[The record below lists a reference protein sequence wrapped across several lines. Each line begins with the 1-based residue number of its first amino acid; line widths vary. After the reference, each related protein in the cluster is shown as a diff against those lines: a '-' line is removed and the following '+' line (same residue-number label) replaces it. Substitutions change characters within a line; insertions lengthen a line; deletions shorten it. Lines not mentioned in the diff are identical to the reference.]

1 MHQVDNSMVKETQKI
16 LVDEMKDGMDEKLI
30 QLGLEAYSVR
40 KLRNEGKLKGPD
52 FNVITYAQENEMILV
67 TQDGGVIKTCEV
79 NNFPYIPI
87 DEEGILKMVLDKL
100 SKF

>member
-40 KLRNEGKLKGPD
+40 KLRIEGKLKGPD
-52 FNVITYAQENEMILV
+52 FNVITYAQENKMILI
-67 TQDGGVIKTCEV
+67 TADGGVIKTCEV

>member
-1 MHQVDNSMVKETQKI
+1 MVKKTQKI

-40 KLRNEGKLKGPD
+40 KLRTEGKLKGPD

-87 DEEGILKMVLDKL
+87 NEEGILKMVLDKL